1 LLANIDWLS
10 AAILVIL
17 VADLVLGFRRG
28 LIRQVFDL
36 VGIIVAVLAAIRF
49 GPDAAD
55 ALVRMAFPRV
65 SAQVASVLG
74 FVIVLLGTLALT
86 ELLSYGVG
94 LIARVPGVSVLNNL
108 LGALFRVVRG
118 MILISVALSLLSAL
132 QLPAVDSAIA
142 RSSLAQSLKPVA
154 GILWNEV
161 KDYIPDHLGIPG
173 IGGVED
179 GQPQQDGGGML

>member
-1 LLANIDWLS
+1 MADLLSNIDWLS

-36 VGIIVAVLAAIRF
+36 GGIIVLLARYAS
-49 GPDAAD
+49 GPRRD
-55 ALVRMAFPRV
+55 VGSNGFSQV

>member
-1 LLANIDWLS
+1 MLANIDWLS

-55 ALVRMAFPRV
+55 VGSNSFPRV

-94 LIARVPGVSVLNNL
+94 LIASAWSVS
-108 LGALFRVVRG
+108 A
-118 MILISVALSLLSAL
+118 
-132 QLPAVDSAIA
+132 
-142 RSSLAQSLKPVA
+142 
-154 GILWNEV
+154 
-161 KDYIPDHLGIPG
+161 
-173 IGGVED
+173 
-179 GQPQQDGGGML
+179 